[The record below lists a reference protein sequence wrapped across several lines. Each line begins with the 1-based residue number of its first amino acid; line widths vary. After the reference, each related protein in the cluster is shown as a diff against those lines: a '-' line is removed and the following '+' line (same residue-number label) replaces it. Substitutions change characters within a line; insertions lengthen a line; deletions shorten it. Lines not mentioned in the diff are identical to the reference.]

1 MKIVYSLPHPA
12 DKLGSTGAGHTVR
25 ATAML
30 NALEQ
35 LGHEIIRLEAASEG
49 STQAAVGLYRNV
61 VKKMIPRPIAMRMRD
76 TARIAHGRRYAQRLV
91 ELIQKTK
98 PNLILETHIAFS
110 LASNIASS
118 QTGIPYML
126 DDVAP
131 SWEEQKLY
139 GVGLKDQAVS
149 IHRQVTRDAKL
160 LVAVNQSMRRNLI
173 QDGLPE
179 QKIIVIENGID
190 DQAFHTQVSGG
201 DVRRRYGIAEDAVV
215 IVFVGS
221 FQPYHRVDLL
231 LQAFGQIQTDKQVHL
246 LLVGEGQKSD
256 ESKAL
261 TTELGLNDRVTFVG
275 RVDYHDVP
283 MYLASGDMTIMPATN
298 EYGNPMKIYE
308 YMALGKVV
316 LAPNQETIT
325 EIITHDFNG
334 FLFEKENIGS
344 MARVIKTIIEDRLLR
359 DRLSKQASESAS
371 QHTWLKRA
379 QKLQEA
385 LRHVGIT

>member
-1 MKIVYSLPHPA
+1 
-12 DKLGSTGAGHTVR
+12 
-25 ATAML
+25 
-30 NALEQ
+30 
-35 LGHEIIRLEAASEG
+35 
-49 STQAAVGLYRNV
+49 
-61 VKKMIPRPIAMRMRD
+61 
-76 TARIAHGRRYAQRLV
+76 
-91 ELIQKTK
+91 
-98 PNLILETHIAFS
+98 
-110 LASNIASS
+110 
-118 QTGIPYML
+118 
-126 DDVAP
+126 
-131 SWEEQKLY
+131 
-139 GVGLKDQAVS
+139 
-149 IHRQVTRDAKL
+149 
-160 LVAVNQSMRRNLI
+160 
-173 QDGLPE
+173 
-179 QKIIVIENGID
+179 
-190 DQAFHTQVSGG
+190 
-201 DVRRRYGIAEDAVV
+201 
-215 IVFVGS
+215 
-221 FQPYHRVDLL
+221 LL

-256 ESKAL
+256 ESKTLA
-261 TTELGLNDRVTFVG
+261 TELGLNDRVTFVG

-344 MARVIKTIIEDRLLR
+344 MARVIKTVIEDRLLR

>member
-61 VKKMIPRPIAMRMRD
+61 IKKMIPRPIAMRMRD

-110 LASNIASS
+110 LASNIASG
-118 QTGIPYML
+118 QTGVPYML

-160 LVAVNQSMRRNLI
+160 LVAVNQSMRRNLV

-179 QKIIVIENGID
+179 QKIVVIENGID
-190 DQAFHTQVSGG
+190 DHAFHTQVSGG
-201 DVRRRYGIAEDAVV
+201 DVRRRFGISEDAVV

-256 ESKAL
+256 ESKTLA
-261 TTELGLNDRVTFVG
+261 TELGLNDRVTFVG

-344 MARVIKTIIEDRLLR
+344 MARVIKTVIEDRLLR